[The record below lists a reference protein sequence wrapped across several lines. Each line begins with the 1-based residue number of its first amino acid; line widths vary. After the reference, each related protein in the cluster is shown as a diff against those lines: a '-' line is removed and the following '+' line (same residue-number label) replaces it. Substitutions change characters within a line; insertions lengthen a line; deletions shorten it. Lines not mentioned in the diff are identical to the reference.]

1 MRHTLA
7 AMAWTH
13 ERRPRHDM
21 AVGIILVQ
29 RLVLRSRPP
38 GAGLLDRPRVP
49 SVDVRTC
56 LERHSRQGHFTSRAG
71 ARCINRL
78 LGGPLDAPRTPERGD
93 VTDVKASPEGL
104 PAADAEGLS
113 ASWLR
118 A

>member
-1 MRHTLA
+1 
-7 AMAWTH
+7 
-13 ERRPRHDM
+13 M

-56 LERHSRQGHFTSRAG
+56 LERHSRQGHLTSRAG

-113 ASWLR
+113 ALWLR